1 VGTTDAEIQ
10 ANFPTVFL
18 CNFTHNPTV
27 DTQFGTAGPYQ
38 IAWLSTMYTAYGG
51 NLPNLYTAFARQLGV
66 ANLLLA
72 RSSFGPGLDYYV
84 GEFAPAAVEENYFAA
99 VARGQ
104 STLRRM
110 SHWDYV
116 NRGLGNFIPPQFTM
130 TQEQIWWEA
139 FAVKGA
145 TVESAFVSTALID
158 YAAGKSAFEFG
169 YWVGGY
175 LYLALDKIDPNINI
189 EIGDIIGVTVDDIVD
204 TVSDGGTTVYGTG
217 YVDWG
222 NVVTYWDDDATTWD
236 FYMESFD
243 WIDCG
248 C

>member
-84 GEFAPAAVEENYFAA
+84 GEFAPAAVEENYFASLA
-99 VARGQ
+99 A
-104 STLRRM
+104 
-110 SHWDYV
+110 
-116 NRGLGNFIPPQFTM
+116 NRPS
-130 TQEQIWWEA
+130 
-139 FAVKGA
+139 GA
-145 TVESAFVSTALID
+145 CRI
-158 YAAGKSAFEFG
+158 
-169 YWVGGY
+169 
-175 LYLALDKIDPNINI
+175 
-189 EIGDIIGVTVDDIVD
+189 
-204 TVSDGGTTVYGTG
+204 GTT
-217 YVDWG
+217 
-222 NVVTYWDDDATTWD
+222 
-236 FYMESFD
+236 
-243 WIDCG
+243 
-248 C
+248 